1 MINILSLMG
10 IFFWDCIL
18 IIAMVFFIEFYGK
31 NMKRYYKQFDEYSE
45 EEKKEAKNEIKR
57 KLLKNLLLKIVVF
70 VISIVCTI
78 RYSLFLPGYFEKYKS
93 LELLRIHLTI
103 LNQAITIGI
112 IGLIIFGISLFKAEK
127 KEQSEILRKIYLFN
141 LVITVI
147 MLFLSRD
154 LVYFFI

>member
-18 IIAMVFFIEFYGK
+18 IIIMIFLIEFYGK
-31 NMKRYYKQFDEYSE
+31 TIKRYYKQFDEYSE
-45 EEKKEAKNEIKR
+45 KEKEEAKNEIKR
-57 KLLKNLLLKIVVF
+57 KLLKNLLLKIVVY

-78 RYSLFLPGYFEKYKS
+78 RYSLFLPGYLERFNS
-93 LELLRIHLTI
+93 LELLKIHLTI
-103 LNQAITIGI
+103 LNQAIIIGV
-112 IGLIIFGISLFKAEK
+112 IGLIIFGINLFIAEE

-141 LVITVI
+141 LVVTVI
-147 MLFLSRD
+147 MLFISRD